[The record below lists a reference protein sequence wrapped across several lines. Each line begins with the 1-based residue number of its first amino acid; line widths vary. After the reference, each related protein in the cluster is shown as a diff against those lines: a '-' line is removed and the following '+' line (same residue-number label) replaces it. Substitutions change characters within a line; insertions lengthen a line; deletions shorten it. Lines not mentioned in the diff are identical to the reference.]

1 MKILLF
7 SVYLLLTIGSFAQ
20 KNMEPAARADQ
31 LNIELPAG
39 SKRDARFL
47 SVSAAKWLLETEA
60 AKLNVALL
68 NTEVF
73 LLPAVSAS
81 GFDTVKL
88 DKQLQEAGWASRS
101 LSHDKKFRM
110 LRKGEQQVI
119 VFFDMTKKSTDL
131 YLAAC
136 STKAQTDP
144 QMPQPATAAHPQ
156 EPVRAASSNQD
167 TVVRSPLPVIPG
179 QSVSLIEGTWSYSI
193 SSAWSINDPAGSMS
207 SGYTTHQYTFHPGGL
222 YTFYTKQFLTVG
234 NEILLVRESGKY
246 IEKGNQLELI
256 PQKSF
261 IETWN
266 KKDGTDRFGI
276 LKSSVPR
283 ELEPV
288 VYTFTK
294 YYFQGLQEWSLVLQ
308 TARPT
313 KREGPFSTND
323 LFSNAYYYRPISSTN
338 APIELPVQ

>member
-7 SVYLLLTIGSFAQ
+7 SVCLLLTIGSLAQ
-20 KNMEPAARADQ
+20 KNMEPASRADQ
-31 LNIELPAG
+31 LNIELPPG
-39 SKRDARFL
+39 SKRDARLL

-60 AKLNVALL
+60 ARVNLALL
-68 NTEVF
+68 NTEVY

-81 GFDTVKL
+81 GFDAVKL
-88 DKQLQEAGWASRS
+88 DQQLQQAGWASSS
-101 LSHDKKFRM
+101 LSNDRKFRM

-119 VFFDMTKKSTDL
+119 LYFDMAKKSTDL
-131 YLAAC
+131 YLAGC

-144 QMPQPATAAHPQ
+144 QVPQPVTVVHSQ
-156 EPVRAASSNQD
+156 EPVRAGSSSQD
-167 TVVRSPLPVIPG
+167 SLVRSPLPVVPG
-179 QSVSLIEGTWSYSI
+179 QSVSSIEGTWSYSI

-207 SGYTTHQYTFHPGGL
+207 SGYTTHQYSFHPGGL
-222 YTFYTKQFLTVG
+222 YTFYTKQFLTLG
-234 NEILLVRESGKY
+234 NDILLVRENGKY

-256 PQKSF
+256 PQKSY

-308 TARPT
+308 AARPT

-338 APIELPVQ
+338 TPIELPVQ